1 MADLAAGVAERGPRL
16 SLWSSLDQRLVWV
29 VAATALL
36 GLVMVAS
43 ASISMA
49 EQATGDPF
57 YFFKRQIFFA
67 LLGLGMALALLQI
80 PLATWERA
88 GPGLLLGALALLV
101 LVLIP
106 GVGREVN
113 GAVRWIPLGVFNL
126 QVAEVVK
133 VLLALYLAGF
143 LVRRQQQLRTSMAAF
158 LVPVLVSAACAFL
171 LLLQP
176 DFGTALMLMALAV
189 GLLYLAGAPLW
200 RFAALVGVL
209 AAAAAAL
216 VVYSPYRWQRV
227 TAFMDPWSDPFNTG
241 FQLTQSLIAIG
252 RGDWLG
258 VGLGGSVQKLFYL
271 PEAHTDFV
279 FSVLAEEL
287 GWLGVLAVVLL
298 FSYIVWRA
306 MAVGWQCHRH
316 RLPFAG
322 YLAWAVGL
330 ALGLQAFINMGV
342 ATGLLP
348 TKGLTLPLF
357 SYGGSSALATGAMVG
372 LLLRCGYELAQ
383 ARAEGRRPEE
393 AAS

>member
-1 MADLAAGVAERGPRL
+1 MADAALIRPATSDRL
-16 SLWSSLDQRLVWV
+16 PLWAGLDQRLLWV
-29 VAATALL
+29 IAATALL
-36 GLVMVAS
+36 GLVMLAS
-43 ASISMA
+43 ASTSLA
-49 EQATGDPF
+49 EQATGDAF
-57 YFFKRQIFFA
+57 FHFKRQLLFA
-67 LLGLGMALALLQI
+67 LLGAGLAFALLQI
-80 PLATWERA
+80 PLATWERV
-88 GPGLLLGALALLV
+88 GPMLLLVAVGLLV
-101 LVLIP
+101 LVLLP

-126 QVAEVVK
+126 QVAEPVK
-133 VLLALYLAGF
+133 VLMALYLAGF
-143 LVRRQQQLRTSMAAF
+143 LVRRQQQLQTTMAAF
-158 LVPVLVSAACAFL
+158 LVPVVVAGICAFL

-189 GLLYLAGAPLW
+189 ALLYLAGAPLW
-200 RFAALVGVL
+200 RFAALVAAL

-252 RGDWLG
+252 RGDWFG

-279 FSVLAEEL
+279 FAVLAEEL
-287 GWLGVLAVVLL
+287 GWIGVLAVVAL
-298 FSYIVWRA
+298 FTFIVARA
-306 MAVGWQCHRH
+306 LYLGWQCHRH

-330 ALGLQAFINMGV
+330 SIGLQVFINMGV

-357 SYGGSSALATGAMVG
+357 SYGGSSALATGALIG
-372 LLLRCGYELAQ
+372 LLLRAGYELAQ

-393 AAS
+393 AAP